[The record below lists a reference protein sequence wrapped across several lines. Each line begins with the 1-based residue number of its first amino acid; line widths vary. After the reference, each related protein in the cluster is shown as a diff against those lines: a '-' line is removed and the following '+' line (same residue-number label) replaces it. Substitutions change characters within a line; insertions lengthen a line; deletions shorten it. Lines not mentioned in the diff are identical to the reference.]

1 MSARTRVYVVAAVA
15 AALVVAAVVGV
26 ALLETRGEST
36 TAPGAVTSPRPGVPP
51 LFFDFGLRDNAEA
64 KRLAHGA
71 QLLQHGKRAQAAA
84 VFARDNSLQ
93 GRIGEAFARW
103 PDGSRSLDAMKQLVA
118 SHPHSPV
125 AELHLALAL
134 YWTGRD
140 ADAVK
145 AFQRVDSQFPDS
157 PSAVQAEDILYA
169 DRFVPGLPVM
179 LAPVD
184 LPRAPTLVAQLD
196 RAKRSPLVYGV
207 MLWRLDRRI
216 SARQALDRA
225 AAAAPNDPLVLT
237 LAAVSHFTKKD
248 PAAAFGRLGPL
259 TGRFPRSS
267 VVRLHLGELLLWKKQ
282 VQKALVQLRLAAA
295 DEPRSVYAKE
305 AKTLLSK
312 LVTNGTK

>member
-15 AALVVAAVVGV
+15 AALVVAAVVGI
-26 ALLETRGEST
+26 ALFETRGEST

-71 QLLQHGKRAQAAA
+71 QLLRSGKRAQAAA

-93 GRIGEAFARW
+93 GRIGAAFARW
-103 PDGSRSLDAMKQLVA
+103 PDGSLDTMKQLVA

-179 LAPVD
+179 LAPID
-184 LPRAPTLVAQLD
+184 LPKAPTLVAQLE
-196 RAKRSPLVYGV
+196 RAKPSPLVYGV
-207 MLWRLDRRI
+207 MLWRLDRRV

-267 VVRLHLGELLLWKKQ
+267 VVRLHLGELLLWEKQ
-282 VQKALVQLRLAAA
+282 VKKALVQLRLAAR

-312 LVTNGTK
+312 LVPNGTK